1 MLTEREDLAAVVR
14 PTKSGQPAGAGQADP
29 TPGPPDVQKLL
40 EGLWQI
46 SHYGWIGDGVIRR
59 GLIISGEGLPVAAL
73 AQDLPIL
80 LQRGWVEQRDSDT
93 YPAELEWRLTDTG
106 RTHAKR

>member
-1 MLTEREDLAAVVR
+1 VKISLPPIP
-14 PTKSGQPAGAGQADP
+14 PTHSGQPAAAGQADP

-40 EGLWQI
+40 EELWQI

-59 GLIISGEGLPVAAL
+59 GLIISAEGIPVAAL
-73 AQDLPIL
+73 AQGLRIL
-80 LQRGWVEQRDSDT
+80 VERGWVEQRDSDT
-93 YPAELEWRLTDTG
+93 YPGKLEWRLTDSG